1 MLEKH
6 ELIQVI
12 MYCVVVG
19 LVLIFVIPWLTGV

>member
-1 MLEKH
+1 MLEKN